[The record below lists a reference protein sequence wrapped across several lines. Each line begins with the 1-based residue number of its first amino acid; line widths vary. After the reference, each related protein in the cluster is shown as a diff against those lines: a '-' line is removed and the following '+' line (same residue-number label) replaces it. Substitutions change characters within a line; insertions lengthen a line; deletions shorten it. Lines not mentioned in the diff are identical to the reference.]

1 MLEYELRLS
10 SITSHKI
17 EPASLKKLPMSKY
30 LENAQELQ
38 ERIGGQNWGFTR
50 EEERKVYKIY
60 KTNCGESTDLQM
72 HE

>member
-1 MLEYELRLS
+1 MVEYELRVS

-38 ERIGGQNWGFTR
+38 ERIGG
-50 EEERKVYKIY
+50 
-60 KTNCGESTDLQM
+60 
-72 HE
+72 